1 MIEHLQGRE
10 KALEPLGWT
19 GREAE
24 WIALVCLHSGVFTR
38 SQFCRFCSPT
48 VVDRKRALRFVR
60 DLVGRGVAAEDYRT
74 IFPGSAKACRIFSQE
89 IYRKLG
95 IENVRHRREA
105 HTIVLLRRL
114 LSLDYLLEHLQLPWL
129 PTEPEKV
136 GFFESLGIPRKLLP
150 SRLYQGAVDKQTR
163 YFPLKL
169 PIAVD
174 AKTATFAYVDPGNDT
189 DTELRS
195 WGRAHR
201 HLWGLLERKGRAVHV
216 AAIGP
221 NHTATM
227 RAGTA
232 LRRWVRAAPEATQIP
247 EGLERDDPAAAW
259 ARRGDN
265 PDRTGPAHRRPGGVG
280 RVWGCQRG
288 ERSLDCSPPA
298 GASETRR
305 PAGGRRN
312 AATEAG
318 DYQRG
323 RTIHGEIWGCQ
334 RSLKTVDGATRIAE
348 RREHREHNRNLHI
361 QLRDMGHK
369 AVMGTVFC
377 PVRTAERGK
386 NGGPQVN
393 GYWGPPVSLHVA
405 DPGCHTDKGGG
416 VTRFSDAL

>member
-1 MIEHLQGRE
+1 MIEHLHKRE

-60 DLVGRGVAAEDYRT
+60 DLVGRGVAAEDDRT

-95 IENVRHRREA
+95 IENLRHSREA
-105 HTIVLLRRL
+105 HTPVLLRRL
-114 LSLDYLLEHLQLPWL
+114 LSLDYVLEHLELPWL
-129 PTEPEKV
+129 PTEQEKV
-136 GFFESLGIPRKLLP
+136 GFFESLGISRKLLP

-169 PIAVD
+169 PIAADTQSAAAVR
-174 AKTATFAYVDPGNDT
+174 FVYVDPDHAT

-201 HLWGLLERKGRAVHV
+201 HLWGLLQRKGRAVHV
-216 AAIGP
+216 VAIGP

-247 EGLERDDPAAAW
+247 EGLERDDPAAAI
-259 ARRGDN
+259 AVAEIIRIEQALLTGDRKVCAEYGDVN
-265 PDRTGPAHRRPGGVG
+265 
-280 RVWGCQRG
+280 
-288 ERSLDCSPPA
+288 
-298 GASETRR
+298 GASDRLIALRRRVQVRRDDPPVVAEMRQLEQAIGNVDIRFMAKYGGFQGVSKRLITLLELPSAESIESTTVISISSYETWVTRR
-305 PAGGRRN
+305 L
-312 AATEAG
+312 
-318 DYQRG
+318 RG
-323 RTIHGEIWGCQ
+323 T
-334 RSLKTVDGATRIAE
+334 S
-348 RREHREHNRNLHI
+348 
-361 QLRDMGHK
+361 
-369 AVMGTVFC
+369 
-377 PVRTAERGK
+377 
-386 NGGPQVN
+386 
-393 GYWGPPVSLHVA
+393 S
-405 DPGCHTDKGGG
+405 
-416 VTRFSDAL
+416 AL